1 MISEAFGEPNETCE
15 SCGSMFEIDSQSCT
29 NESCSKKQV
38 AETRKRSKWLSEAK
52 KLFLEIRDKV
62 SEAELVQTWED
73 LFVEAGN
80 VTVEELASWVN
91 ATESAVMGSLPSWL
105 TVDKQGNVVETGGLH
120 EASKDVEVDYI
131 PPKKKAAIMKTASAK
146 KSKYMDNNCNDCEA
160 EIDNASVY
168 CDACLSKRDDFRGD
182 KRPNIFDY

>member
-1 MISEAFGEPNETCE
+1 MKKTKSLNEKMISEAFGEPNETCE
-15 SCGSMFEIDSQSCT
+15 SCGSMLEIDSQSCT

-38 AETRKRSKWLSEAK
+38 AETRKRSKWLSERK

-62 SEAELVQTWED
+62 SETELVQTWED

-105 TVDKQGNVVETGGLH
+105 VVDQQGNVVEKGGLH

-131 PPKKKAAIMKTASAK
+131 PPKKKSVRGKDKCKKCGAK
-146 KSKYMDNNCNDCEA
+146 VDNEA
-160 EIDNASVY
+160 VY
-168 CDACLSKRDDFRGD
+168 CGACVYID
-182 KRPNIFDY
+182 